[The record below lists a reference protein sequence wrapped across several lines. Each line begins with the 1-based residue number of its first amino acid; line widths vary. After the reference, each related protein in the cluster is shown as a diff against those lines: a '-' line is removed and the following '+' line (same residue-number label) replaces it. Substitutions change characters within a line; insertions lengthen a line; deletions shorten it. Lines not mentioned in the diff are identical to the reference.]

1 MPPDSST
8 DSNTPQAMPIR
19 TILVPQ
25 GAEYRAVQKGC
36 QRVQAAVTIV
46 PLPMGS
52 AAGPSLEPWLKK
64 YKRFANAGYLLV
76 GLGGGLSP
84 DLAPGDRVLCET
96 TQAAAGEGDP
106 IPFDGL
112 LNEWIRQRLPGLKTG
127 WAAGCDRIITTV
139 SEKQT
144 LHQTL
149 GATVAEMESLSMLQ
163 VLQPQGKR
171 LAMVRVIS
179 DGCCHDLPNI
189 ASAIHPNG
197 SLRPLT
203 LAGQFIQR
211 PMGAGR
217 LVTGSLRGLKQLEKL
232 MAELFKVSSL

>member
-1 MPPDSST
+1 M
-8 DSNTPQAMPIR
+8 
-19 TILVPQ
+19 PQ

-64 YKRFANAGYLLV
+64 YKLFANAGYLLV

-112 LNEWIRQRLPGLKTG
+112 LNEWIRQRLPGLKNGMGGGMRSHHHHRQRKTNPPPNPWRYSG
-127 WAAGCDRIITTV
+127 RNG
-139 SEKQT
+139 K
-144 LHQTL
+144 
-149 GATVAEMESLSMLQ
+149 SLY
-163 VLQPQGKR
+163 
-171 LAMVRVIS
+171 A
-179 DGCCHDLPNI
+179 
-189 ASAIHPNG
+189 ASAAAP
-197 SLRPLT
+197 
-203 LAGQFIQR
+203 GQKTGH
-211 PMGAGR
+211 GAGN
-217 LVTGSLRGLKQLEKL
+217 
-232 MAELFKVSSL
+232 